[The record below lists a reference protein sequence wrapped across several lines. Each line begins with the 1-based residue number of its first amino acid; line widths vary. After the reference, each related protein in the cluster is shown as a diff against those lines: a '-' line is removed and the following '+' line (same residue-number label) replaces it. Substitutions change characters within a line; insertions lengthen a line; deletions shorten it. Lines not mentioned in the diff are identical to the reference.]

1 MEKTQ
6 GKKIAD
12 RVFDGQKE
20 AKLGTEK
27 RPAAVTVQTEVRGEE
42 VAAIFQEKGW
52 KYTIEVDPDQ
62 PEDITDLDIL
72 LHPQRPV
79 TAEAKVGRND
89 PCPCGSGRKYKKCC
103 GA

>member
-42 VAAIFQEKGW
+42 VAALVALQ
-52 KYTIEVDPDQ
+52 V
-62 PEDITDLDIL
+62 
-72 LHPQRPV
+72 
-79 TAEAKVGRND
+79 N
-89 PCPCGSGRKYKKCC
+89 
-103 GA
+103 